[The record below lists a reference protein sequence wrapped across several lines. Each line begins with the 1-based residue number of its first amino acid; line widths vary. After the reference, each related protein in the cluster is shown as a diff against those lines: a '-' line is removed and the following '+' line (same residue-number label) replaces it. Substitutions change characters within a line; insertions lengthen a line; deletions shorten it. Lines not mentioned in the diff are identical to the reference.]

1 MRKPEV
7 GILAPVATAAPG
19 VIAAPFAP
27 WPVVLILG
35 LVGLVLGVVG
45 MLVQLRERSY
55 QHEENMAA
63 IKRAAASKMPEV
75 LRARFGPDAPGQP
88 AHRHDQLGLPGTG
101 GHA

>member
-7 GILAPVATAAPG
+7 GILAPVAAVTPG

-35 LVGLVLGVVG
+35 LVGLAHGIAR
-45 MLVQLRERSY
+45 MLVQLKDRSY

-63 IKRAAASKMPEV
+63 IKRGAASKMPDV
-75 LRARFGPDAPGQP
+75 LRARFPPS
-88 AHRHDQLGLPGTG
+88 
-101 GHA
+101 